1 MASLSYIYLVKLCNT
16 CKKKLDEIQ
25 KTGMLSP
32 GKILRYAFK
41 HHTDNYE
48 ICFKSSSS
56 SKTIGSF

>member
-41 HHTDNYE
+41 HHTDN
-48 ICFKSSSS
+48 
-56 SKTIGSF
+56 